1 MAEGFAAAVA
11 NSILSALFKAAN
23 YTAPTAAWMKLHT
36 GAPGA
41 AGTSNAAGET
51 DRQQI
56 TVGGTPSGGAATST
70 TDLTWTAV
78 SASED
83 YTHFTVWDAS
93 TAGVF
98 QCSGTVTANPVVSG
112 DTFTIAAGDFDAS
125 IPIAS

>member
-11 NSILSALFKAAN
+11 NSILSAIFKATN
-23 YTAPTAAWMKLHT
+23 YTAPTAAWMKLHV
-36 GAPGA
+36 GAPGS
-41 AGTSNAAGET
+41 AGTSNAATET
-51 DRQQI
+51 TRKQI

-78 SASED
+78 AGSED
-83 YTHFTVWDAS
+83 YTHFSVHDAS
-93 TAGVF
+93 TAGNF
-98 QCSGTVTANPVVSG
+98 TCSGTVTANPVVAG